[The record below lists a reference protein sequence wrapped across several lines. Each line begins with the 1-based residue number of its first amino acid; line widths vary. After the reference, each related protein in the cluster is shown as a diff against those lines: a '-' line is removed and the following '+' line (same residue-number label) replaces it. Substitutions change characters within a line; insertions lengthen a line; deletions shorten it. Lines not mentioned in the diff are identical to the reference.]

1 MFQRQIL
8 CYKLRFDNICI
19 LLSYHG
25 ISLKKMNEKMG
36 NYDINANDCLNLMA
50 KRVFNSDE
58 LFAFF
63 EAY

>member
-1 MFQRQIL
+1 ME
-8 CYKLRFDNICI
+8 N
-19 LLSYHG
+19 
-25 ISLKKMNEKMG
+25 N
-36 NYDINANDCLNLMA
+36 DINANDYLNLMA